1 VIDLHCHVLPGIDDG
16 PDTIED
22 SLALAGAAASAGTRV
37 MVATPHVSWEYQN
50 DAATITKLARE
61 LNARLAQ
68 DGVALEVLVGA
79 EIAMTRAADIEAAQL
94 AHLTLG
100 GGGCLL
106 IEPPFAP
113 TVTGIE
119 MLIYRLQSTGYRVVL
134 AHPERCAAFQRDRSV
149 LDALGRSGVLMSI
162 TAGSLVGRFGREVRR
177 FASQLVTDE
186 MVHTVSSDAHDTVRR
201 PPTLAA
207 DIEQAGFAA
216 LAEWWTRAVPEALLR
231 GAEIPQRPPVHARP
245 KRTGWRALSRSNR
258 G

>member
-1 VIDLHCHVLPGIDDG
+1 MIDLHCHVLPGIDDG

-22 SLALAGAAASAGTRV
+22 SLALARAAASAGTRV

-106 IEPPFAP
+106 IEPPFAQMA
-113 TVTGIE
+113 TGIDV
-119 MLIYRLQSTGYRVVL
+119 LIHQLQRTGYRVVL
-134 AHPERCAAFQRDRSV
+134 AHPERCAA
-149 LDALGRSGVLMSI
+149 
-162 TAGSLVGRFGREVRR
+162 
-177 FASQLVTDE
+177 
-186 MVHTVSSDAHDTVRR
+186 
-201 PPTLAA
+201 
-207 DIEQAGFAA
+207 
-216 LAEWWTRAVPEALLR
+216 
-231 GAEIPQRPPVHARP
+231 
-245 KRTGWRALSRSNR
+245 
-258 G
+258 